1 MGKKRR
7 EQALFHYAEKEYKA
21 ITAPEETAVSFSEDY
36 RRKREAVIG
45 KAKRRLNP
53 LMKRVATAALA
64 VLLLGSGLT
73 VHAFWDE
80 ILAFALELKD
90 KYLTVSTE
98 GDPPSLPEVAPG
110 MCPVSEIP
118 ERFTLTARDAVSQ
131 MDIYA
136 YESPEGDKLTVT
148 QNHAAQGTNLDAES
162 EYEVFSAAGR
172 EVFYSYK
179 AAFRES
185 TLYCLLDGDT
195 SLTIT
200 GHVTREEAIQMLE
213 SALGTAKGNP
223 EGKEEPE

>member
-1 MGKKRR
+1 MGKKCR
-7 EQALFHYAEKEYKA
+7 ERALLHYAEKEYKS
-21 ITAPEETAVSFSEDY
+21 ITSPEETAVFFSEDY
-36 RRKREAVIG
+36 RQKRETVIG
-45 KAKRRLNP
+45 KAKRRPNP
-53 LMKRVATAALA
+53 LMKRVAATALA

-90 KYLTVSTE
+90 KYLTVYTE
-98 GDPPSLPEVAPG
+98 GNPPSLPEVVPG
-110 MCPVSEIP
+110 MCPVPEIP
-118 ERFTLTARDAVSQ
+118 ARFTLTAQDSINQ

-136 YESPEGDKLTVT
+136 YESLEGDKLTVT
-148 QNHAAQGTNLDAES
+148 LNHAAQGTDLDAEGA
-162 EYEVFSAAGR
+162 YEVFSAVGR

-179 AAFRES
+179 AEFRES

-213 SALGTAKGNP
+213 SALDTAGGDS
-223 EGKEEPE
+223 EGEEEPE